1 VQAKK
6 QSSVAK
12 KSVLEAK
19 TKRMTTQNMATI
31 SRKKTLQNSKE
42 PKSNNSK
49 KDESIQEDDSK
60 DSEADFVGEET
71 KEETEEEAIGS
82 L

>member
-1 VQAKK
+1 
-6 QSSVAK
+6 
-12 KSVLEAK
+12 
-19 TKRMTTQNMATI
+19 MATI